1 MIMKKSRR
9 LAIATLGALCL
20 LSSSCSLDAPQQAQ
34 PPVYYG
40 EFPVE
45 MINNT
50 TGETEEH
57 TMVMAVY
64 FWRAGMECYIETGIA
79 GLLGAN
85 RHIYEARWDSDKD
98 FSLFERWGDSARGP
112 RYLGSLD
119 GDRMTLKKLDDA
131 GEVAD
136 TYELKKR

>member
-1 MIMKKSRR
+1 MKKSRN

-20 LSSSCSLDAPQQAQ
+20 LGSSCSLDAPQQAL
-34 PPVYYG
+34 PPRWVG

-45 MINNT
+45 MINGS

-85 RHIYEARWDSDKD
+85 RHIYETRWNDDKD
-98 FSLFERWGDSARGP
+98 FSLYERWGDSARGP
-112 RYLGSLD
+112 RYLGSLG

>member
-1 MIMKKSRR
+1 MKKSRR

-20 LSSSCSLDAPQQAQ
+20 LSSSCSLDAPQTVQ

-45 MINNT
+45 MINGT
-50 TGETEEH
+50 TGETEAH

-64 FWRAGMECYIETGIA
+64 FWRANMECYVETGIA
-79 GLLGAN
+79 GMFGTN
-85 RHIYEARWDSDKD
+85 RIIYEARWDNGKD
-98 FSLFERWGDSARGP
+98 FSLFERWGDASRGP
-112 RYLGSLD
+112 RYTGSVD
-119 GDRMTLKKLDDA
+119 GSKMILTKMDDA
-131 GEVAD
+131 GEVVA

>member
-1 MIMKKSRR
+1 MKKSRR

-20 LSSSCSLDAPQQAQ
+20 LSSSCSLEAPQQTQ

-57 TMVMAVY
+57 TMVMVAY
-64 FWRAGMECYIETGIA
+64 FWRSNMECYVETGIA
-79 GLLGAN
+79 GMYGAN
-85 RHIYEARWDSDKD
+85 RHIYEARWDNDKD
-98 FSLFERWGDSARGP
+98 FALYERWGDSAQGP
-112 RYLGSLD
+112 RYLGTLD
-119 GDRMTLKKLDDA
+119 GDKMTLTKMDDA
-131 GEVAD
+131 GEVVG
-136 TYELKKR
+136 TYVLKKR